1 MRKILEDLI
10 FIGTLKET
18 YKIFGKEWVLKTLT
32 SEEKLQAT
40 SSTSDYDNVSR
51 INALKLAFL
60 SRSLCEID
68 GVELNEIKEKLEFL
82 GNLQQPVV
90 DMLYIKFDEL
100 QKKQDES
107 LKEMEQNIKN

>member
-18 YKIFGKEWVLKTLT
+18 YKIFGKEWTLKTLT
-32 SEEKLQAT
+32 SDEKLQAT
-40 SSTSDYDNVSR
+40 SSTGDYDNVSR
-51 INALKLAFL
+51 INALKIAFL
-60 SRSLCEID
+60 ARALCEID
-68 GVELNEIKEKLEFL
+68 GVELKELKEKLEFL

-107 LKEMEQNIKN
+107 LKEMEEDIKN